1 MLSQRDM
8 LNVRPI
14 EDTENV
20 YSIKEC
26 FRDVSFEEHVTSI
39 IPFTKS
45 NADIMMI
52 AGLDDQLSDA
62 NRVVI
67 NLYPSVVN

>member
-1 MLSQRDM
+1 MLSQKDM

-26 FRDVSFEEHVTSI
+26 FRNVNFEEHVTSI